1 MRSLLSFLLFAILL
15 IGCDA
20 KRAVTADGDVASSRD
35 TVRIA
40 NDSLEYEIII
50 FELGFSAWLA
60 NQRSREFFIL
70 ENLET
75 RNRIFASEY
84 NRRVNDPRYSRDLYP
99 QEINYDPKVRYGME
113 VNYLLYHYFIYFQER
128 YKQRLP

>member
-1 MRSLLSFLLFAILL
+1 SFLLFAILL

-20 KRAVTADGDVASSRD
+20 KRAVTTDGEVTSSRD

-50 FELGFSAWLA
+50 FEPGFSAWLA
-60 NQRSREFFIL
+60 RQRSRDFFTL

-75 RNRIFASEY
+75 RNRIFTLEY
-84 NRRVNDPRYSRDLYP
+84 NRRVYDPKYTRDLYP
-99 QEINYDPKVRYGME
+99 QEINYNPKLRYGME
-113 VNYLLYHYFIYFQER
+113 VNYLLYQYFIYFQEK